1 MNSMDTKLK
10 NFSEEEYKIVPFPEE
25 VFPKEIRDIVND
37 YARALNINKDYA
49 YGAIL
54 FSFSAAIGTSYI
66 LRVKKGWEEMGN
78 LFIALVGKPGI
89 NKSSPISIFTKVLET
104 LDGALNDDYQTKMKE
119 YRERKASKDDT
130 IHLEEP
136 IRRQIVI
143 KDTTQEALL
152 QALYHNPNGL
162 AGIYD
167 ELGSFLKSFNKYR
180 PGGGGDE
187 ELILSIFSGKS
198 ISINRKNVE
207 PLLIP
212 NPFFNL
218 IGSIQP
224 QVLINLMGS
233 NRVDNGLT
241 HRFLFIYPQDIKR
254 EDLSDDDVS
263 SESEELY
270 DLLIKSI
277 IKPKEILLGSRQ
289 TRKIALSKGAMD
301 VYKGFRRGI
310 NEIMNNEK
318 SEAICG
324 IYAKLDTYF
333 FRIAL
338 VIHLI
343 RVNCREDENLSLLEV
358 SRCSALRAEK
368 LINYF
373 EYMALRVFK
382 LLEKHRD
389 PLASYPLDHK
399 KIYYSLPAQ
408 FTTSDGL
415 EVALRMVSRRTFFTM
430 LSDEYLFV
438 KLKHGIYEKVW

>member
-1 MNSMDTKLK
+1 MEAKLN
-10 NFSEEEYKIVPFPEE
+10 NFSEEELKIVPFPEE
-25 VFPKEIRDIVND
+25 IFPKEIRDIVYD
-37 YARALNINKDYA
+37 YAQALNISKDYA
-49 YGAIL
+49 YGVVL
-54 FSFSAAIGTSYI
+54 FAFSSAIGTSYV

-78 LFIALVGKPGI
+78 LFLSLVGKPGI
-89 NKSSPISIFTKVLET
+89 NKSSPISIFTKILEII
-104 LDGALNDDYQTKMKE
+104 DRELNEDYQLKLKE
-119 YRERKASKDDT
+119 FRERKASKEDNT
-130 IHLEEP
+130 HLEEP
-136 IRRQIVI
+136 IRKQVVI

-187 ELILSIFSGKS
+187 ELMLSIFSGKS

-207 PLLIP
+207 PILIP

-224 QVLINLMGS
+224 QVLINLMGN

-241 HRFLFIYPQDIKR
+241 HRFLFIFPPDIRR
-254 EDLSDDDVS
+254 EGLSDKDVS
-263 SESEELY
+263 NESEELY
-270 DLLIKSI
+270 DLLIKTL
-277 IKPKEILLGSRQ
+277 IKPKEILFGNHQ
-289 TRKIALSKGAMD
+289 TRKIGLSKAAME
-301 VYKGFRRGI
+301 VYKGFRRRI
-310 NEIMNNEK
+310 NDIMNNEK

-333 FRIAL
+333 FRLSL
-338 VIHLI
+338 VIHII
-343 RVNCREDENLSLLEV
+343 RVTCMESDNLNLLEV
-358 SRCSALRAEK
+358 SACSATRAEK
-368 LINYF
+368 LIDYF

-399 KIYYSLPAQ
+399 KIYYQLPAN
-408 FTTSDGL
+408 FATAEGL
-415 EVALRMVSRRTFFTM
+415 AVALHMISRRTFFNM
-430 LSDEYLFV
+430 LNDEYLFV
-438 KLKHGIYEKVW
+438 KVKHGVYEKVW

>member
-1 MNSMDTKLK
+1 METKLN
-10 NFSEEEYKIVPFPEE
+10 NFSEEELNIVPFPEE
-25 VFPKEIRDIVND
+25 IFPKEIRDIVDD
-37 YARALNINKDYA
+37 YAKALNISKDYA
-49 YGAIL
+49 YGVIL
-54 FSFSAAIGTSYI
+54 FAFSAAIGTGYI

-78 LFIALVGKPGI
+78 LFISLVGKPGI
-89 NKSSPISIFTKVLET
+89 NKSSPISIFTKVLEAIDT
-104 LDGALNDDYQTKMKE
+104 MLNEDYQAKMKE
-119 YRERKASKDDT
+119 FRERKASKDDT

-187 ELILSIFSGKS
+187 ELMLSIFSGKS
-198 ISINRKNVE
+198 IYINRKNVE
-207 PLLIP
+207 PVLIP

-224 QVLINLMGS
+224 QVLINLMGN

-241 HRFLFIYPQDIKR
+241 HRFLFIYPPEIKR
-254 EDLSDDDVS
+254 EDLSDEDVS

-277 IKPKEILLGSRQ
+277 IKPKEILLGNHQ
-289 TRKIALSKGAMD
+289 TRKIGLSKGAME
-301 VYKGFRRGI
+301 VYKGFRRRI
-310 NEIMNNEK
+310 NGIMNNEK

-333 FRIAL
+333 FRLSL
-338 VIHLI
+338 VIHII
-343 RVNCREDENLSLLEV
+343 RVTCMENECLNLLEV
-358 SRCSALRAEK
+358 SSCSASRAEK
-368 LINYF
+368 LIDYF

-382 LLEKHRD
+382 LLDKHRD

-399 KIYYSLPAQ
+399 KIYYRLPAR
-408 FTTSDGL
+408 FTTAEGL
-415 EVALRMVSRRTFFTM
+415 AVSLLMISRRTFFNM
-430 LSDEYLFV
+430 LNDEYLFV
-438 KLKHGIYEKVW
+438 KIKHGVYEKVW